1 MGLIAKLAGQT
12 AIYGISSIVVRMLS
26 YMLFPYYTHIMGEA
40 QYGVVTDIYALIPFA
55 LVVLTMGM
63 ESSYFRFAGRCDER
77 GGDEAGKRQLFA
89 TTWGITSLA
98 AAIFAVVVI
107 ALRGPVGAALG
118 SVYVEHPSYIVLM
131 ALIVMFDVWATIP
144 FSRLREQRRA
154 VTFVA
159 LKIANIV
166 IQVAL
171 AIAFGTAGWYASDFG
186 VGWVFVANLCSSAA
200 TWLMVLATCNRVVPR
215 IDWALLRR
223 IFAYSVPLLVG
234 GIAGTAGEFI
244 DRQLIKILT
253 PEEAA
258 FAQLGI
264 YGAVTKIAV
273 VMLLFTQMYRL
284 AAEPFFLSN
293 FRKEEFVETNAAA
306 MKYYVMV
313 SMAIFLGIAL
323 FKDLF
328 ALLAGPAFRQGIYI
342 LPVILLGHMLA
353 GMWLNLSFWYKR
365 EEKTRYAI
373 YVTVVGLVANV
384 AANIAL
390 IPRMG
395 FYGAA
400 WARLASEGV
409 MVVVSWWLNRR
420 YFPTPYDWRR
430 IGGYVAVG
438 LALYFGCVAVGDAT
452 DSLWAQY
459 GTAAVALTLY
469 GAYAAWRE
477 NIFGMIK
484 RLKR

>member
-1 MGLIAKLAGQT
+1 
-12 AIYGISSIVVRMLS
+12 
-26 YMLFPYYTHIMGEA
+26 
-40 QYGVVTDIYALIPFA
+40 
-55 LVVLTMGM
+55 
-63 ESSYFRFAGRCDER
+63 
-77 GGDEAGKRQLFA
+77 
-89 TTWGITSLA
+89 
-98 AAIFAVVVI
+98 
-107 ALRGPVGAALG
+107 VGAALG

-459 GTAAVALTLY
+459 GTAVVALTLY